1 MSEEKEEQPE
11 LTKAD
16 EASKK
21 NSRPLGLS
29 LLLIFSFVYNGLL
42 MLVMLAGL
50 FYPDIVQNIL
60 QQYYKQVYIS
70 GTAAVLFT
78 LAGTIVFGI
87 SFYGLILLWRYIR
100 RGFTFYALAQS
111 ILLFTLV
118 VIFRSYD
125 YTNIAIALVVLVIF
139 GLYAKNMK

>member
-1 MSEEKEEQPE
+1 MPEKPNQEI
-11 LTKAD
+11 TNTD
-16 EASKK
+16 EPKK
-21 NSRPLGLS
+21 SRPLGLS

-42 MLVMLAGL
+42 MLVMVAGL
-50 FYPDIVQNIL
+50 IFPDIVQSIL
-60 QQYYKQVYIS
+60 QQYYKQIYIS
-70 GTAAVLFT
+70 DLTAILFT

-87 SFYGLILLWRYIR
+87 SFLGLILLWRYKR
-100 RGFTFYALAQS
+100 RGFIYYAFAQA

-118 VIFRSYD
+118 VILRSND